1 MGTETVPGTKV
12 CPGGNEWGSK
22 YPCKHQPDTGS
33 FVHYPALQLSFSDR
47 MHFPGTETADWCIL
61 LSFLVKAHAKT
72 ELLQEERGTVAP
84 GMCGRGKVPQKNTG
98 SCARHRNAYGIVLH
112 CNGNPAEHFYLL
124 YRKVRKHFFRL
135 LGQSP
140 ELRITQIIQKQQNE
154 SGIYWDS
161 LAS

>member
-1 MGTETVPGTKV
+1 
-12 CPGGNEWGSK
+12 
-22 YPCKHQPDTGS
+22 
-33 FVHYPALQLSFSDR
+33 

-61 LSFLVKAHAKT
+61 LLFLVKAHAKT

-84 GMCGRGKVPQKNTG
+84 EMCGRGKVPQKNTG

-124 YRKVRKHFFRL
+124 YQKGKFRPAALPKNTFERKGIGSHCHGLSAETFFPP